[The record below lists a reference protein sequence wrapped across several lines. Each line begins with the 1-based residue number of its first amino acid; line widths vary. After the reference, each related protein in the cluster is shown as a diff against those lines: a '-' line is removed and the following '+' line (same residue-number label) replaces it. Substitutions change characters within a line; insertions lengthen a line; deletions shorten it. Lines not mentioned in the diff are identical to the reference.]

1 MKDMFRSVIDGLA
14 QTLNLPEITI
24 TPDGTS
30 ALLLIDD
37 FELSIR
43 FVPLGFI
50 VIFTVVAPMPQN
62 NREQVFASLLDAN
75 TFYYQTQ
82 GFTLAAREDT
92 GVTLQG
98 IISLRLVDKD
108 NISRFVENFIN
119 VAEYWQ
125 KYCQEKDMPS
135 SESEG
140 FSEYI
145 AHGSPRLPDDIRDM
159 LYLRV

>member
-1 MKDMFRSVIDGLA
+1 MKAMFRSVIDGLA
-14 QTLNLPEITI
+14 KALNLPEVTI

-37 FELSIR
+37 FELCIR

-50 VIFTVVAPMPQN
+50 VMFTVVAPMPQN
-62 NREQVFASLLDAN
+62 NREEILVSLLDAN

-98 IISLRLVDKD
+98 LISLRLVDKD

-125 KYCQEKDMPS
+125 KYCQEKDVPAS
-135 SESEG
+135 DSQS
-140 FSEYI
+140 FAEYI
-145 AHGSPRLPDDIRDM
+145 PHDSPRLPDDIRDM